1 MPGLRESEIL
11 KYVNNSFHALKI
23 SFANEIGNICQ
34 KLNINSIEVME
45 LLTYDKKLNISSAY
59 LKPGFAYGGSC
70 LPKDLLALQTI
81 SKINNTNAPL
91 LDSISESNEIQK
103 NRLID
108 KIVSINVKRIGFM
121 GLAFKQGTDD
131 LRNSPIL
138 FVIENLLK
146 KKYTISIFDE
156 AVNMSKL
163 MGGNKAFIEQ
173 KYPAISRLIVNKMND
188 LIISSDIIIINN
200 YNDEMKS
207 LINKLKDKIIID
219 LVCIGNDAF
228 QINNY
233 YGINW

>member
-1 MPGLRESEIL
+1 
-11 KYVNNSFHALKI
+11 
-23 SFANEIGNICQ
+23 
-34 KLNINSIEVME
+34 ME

-81 SKINNTNAPL
+81 SKINNTNTPL